1 MKPVSPTIPGH
12 DLPETIIAKDQEEYD
27 DLPAYRYDDKE
38 GTVLVRWKLSWRER
52 LHVLW
57 TGDIYMFMNTFW
69 KAVQPVML
77 QTERPIADP
86 RRSIHPPE
94 KTE

>member
-1 MKPVSPTIPGH
+1 MQPVSPTIPGH

-38 GTVLVRWKLSWRER
+38 GTVLVRWRLSWRER
-52 LHVLW
+52 LSVLL
-57 TGDIYMFMNTFW
+57 TGDIYMFMFTFY
-69 KAVQPVML
+69 KPVQPVML

-86 RRSIHPPE
+86 RRRSVPP
-94 KTE
+94 